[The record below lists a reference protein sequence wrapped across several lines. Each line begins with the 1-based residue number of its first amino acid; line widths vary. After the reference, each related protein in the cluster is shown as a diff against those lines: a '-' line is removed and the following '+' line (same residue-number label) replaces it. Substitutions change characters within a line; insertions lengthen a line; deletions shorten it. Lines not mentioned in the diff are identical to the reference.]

1 MNRYGNIW
9 IFGPTNGNPF
19 ELSNLNRQLLFKE
32 KDIGK
37 PKITSTKESIKDIN
51 SNIEFVEINKKI
63 ETYKSIKNIKM
74 GVIKL

>member
-1 MNRYGNIW
+1 M
-9 IFGPTNGNPF
+9 
-19 ELSNLNRQLLFKE
+19 SNLNRQLLFKE

-74 GVIKL
+74 GVIKLHKIH

>member
-1 MNRYGNIW
+1 M
-9 IFGPTNGNPF
+9 
-19 ELSNLNRQLLFKE
+19 SNLNRQLLFKE